1 MELEALA
8 SIYGDAYRAG
18 ADGEAFSLLLEPE
31 LEGGAKVNH
40 VAGACSRC
48 WRSQGRV

>member
-18 ADGEAFSLLLEPE
+18 GADAEGPTAFALLLEPE
-31 LEGGAKVNH
+31 LEGGPKVNH
-40 VAGACSRC
+40 VAG
-48 WRSQGRV
+48 